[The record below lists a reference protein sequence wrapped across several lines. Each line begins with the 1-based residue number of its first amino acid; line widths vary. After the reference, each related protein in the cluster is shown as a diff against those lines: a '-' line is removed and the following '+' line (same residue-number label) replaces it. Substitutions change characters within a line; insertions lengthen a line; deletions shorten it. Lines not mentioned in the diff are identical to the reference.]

1 MANGMN
7 GLFLLPRRKR
17 ISRLAWSDATNRRS
31 GETLVT
37 QAYLQLVLVSWDGN
51 GSRAI
56 SVAKYGTY
64 EIRLLEVMSADPAE
78 IPHLWVELYAND
90 VQASIDACGCD
101 DIEAATMAAEHVVS
115 QAKQLEQGEGQ
126 PTARCVAQ

>member
-7 GLFLLPRRKR
+7 GLFLLPHSKR
-17 ISRLAWSDATNRRS
+17 IPRLALSDATNRRS
-31 GETLVT
+31 VETLVT
-37 QAYLQLVLVSWDGN
+37 QAYLQLVLVSWDEN

-64 EIRLLEVMSADPAE
+64 EIRLLEVMSADSAE

-90 VQASIDACGCD
+90 VQVSIDACGCD
-101 DIEAATMAAEHVVS
+101 DIEAATMAAEHVMS
-115 QAKQLEQGEGQ
+115 QAKQLEQGEGE
-126 PTARCVAQ
+126 PAARRVAQ